1 MWVAPLSTSIVRV
14 KSPEQRLA
22 ADRATIIA
30 MKELKTPS
38 GKRRF
43 CGDGSEGT
51 GPSWIVGVAEAAG
64 LGNNSAGDDP
74 EVAEDAAASTS
85 EAPIALNESPMVGG
99 SG

>member
-22 ADRATIIA
+22 ADRAAFIA
-30 MKELKTPS
+30 MKAPKTPS

-64 LGNNSAGDDP
+64 LGDNSARDDP
-74 EVAEDAAASTS
+74 EVVEDAAASTR
-85 EAPIALNESPMVGG
+85 EAPIALNENPKVGG

>member
-1 MWVAPLSTSIVRV
+1 MAPLSTSVVRV

-22 ADRATIIA
+22 ADRPTFIV
-30 MKELKTPS
+30 MKAPKTPS

-51 GPSWIVGVAEAAG
+51 RPSWIVGVAEAAG

-74 EVAEDAAASTS
+74 DVIKDAAASTS
-85 EAPIALNESPMVGG
+85 KAPIALNESPMVGG
-99 SG
+99 